1 MYMSF
6 DRHQHTHRASHSS
19 TADATGT
26 PFTMRHTPNSAR
38 PNTENKDYREQAD
51 GAP

>member
-6 DRHQHTHRASHSS
+6 DRYQHSTRQHQS

-26 PFTMRHTPNSAR
+26 PFTTRHTPNAAR
-38 PNTENKDYREQAD
+38 PNTESKDYREQAD